1 MNNDLPARQPAVSLP
16 VQAGLGLRAPHLQQV
31 RQEIPAIAWFEVHS
45 ENYFLAGG
53 PALAV
58 LEEIRGNYP
67 LSLHGVGMSL
77 GGADDLDRDHLRQLK
92 ALAERIQPAAV
103 SEHLCWSSIGGR
115 WLNDLLPLPYT
126 RQALARVCAHVEQVQ
141 EALGR
146 SILVENVSSY
156 LRFLPEDMPDW
167 AFVAEVAK
175 RTGCG
180 VLLDVNYIHVSA
192 CNHGFAAA
200 DFLAGIAVGSV
211 GEIHLAGYEE
221 VGGLLMFSTLGP
233 DTLKELRTAFADGYA
248 HTQRFADMHDL
259 GDMLVHAG
267 FADPVMDQE
276 TLTLSWDSPQALL
289 SELHGL
295 GTNASPDRFAGL
307 RTPRWH
313 ERLLAGLRDMAA
325 PDGRISLQFEVA
337 YGHAFKAAPRAP
349 LSAETTVSLDDMRA
363 MVRTKS
369 PRT

>member
-31 RQEIPAIAWFEVHS
+31 RQEVPAVAWFEVHS
-45 ENYFLAGG
+45 ENYFVAGG

-58 LEEIRGNYP
+58 LEEIRENYP

-156 LRFLPEDMPDW
+156 LRFLPEDMPEW

-180 VLLDVNYIHVSA
+180 VLLDVNNIHVSA

-221 VGGLLMFSTLGP
+221 VGGLLIDTHSRPVYPAVWELYRAALERFGPLPTLIEWDQDIP
-233 DTLKELRTAFADGYA
+233 DFAVLQSEAALAQEYLNATAEVR
-248 HTQRFADMHDL
+248 HVR
-259 GDMLVHAG
+259 
-267 FADPVMDQE
+267 
-276 TLTLSWDSPQALL
+276 
-289 SELHGL
+289 
-295 GTNASPDRFAGL
+295 
-307 RTPRWH
+307 
-313 ERLLAGLRDMAA
+313 AA
-325 PDGRISLQFEVA
+325 
-337 YGHAFKAAPRAP
+337 
-349 LSAETTVSLDDMRA
+349 
-363 MVRTKS
+363 
-369 PRT
+369 